1 MSERLSIR
9 REEPNGIDRSKL
21 RLWGLVIIALG
32 VLSRG
37 ILQNRVLG
45 VNGSSS
51 QQLLEVLNM
60 SGGMTAAA
68 VALALQ
74 ALESCA
80 VPIFAVLL
88 VDGFQRTGNLRN
100 YLLRIAAVA
109 VVSQLPYNFA
119 LYGSFLHSEG
129 LNPVFGS
136 LLSLIMLYLY
146 DHYAGLS
153 LKNICIKLLVTAAA
167 LLWAVLFRVE
177 YGVSLLVI
185 VAVLWTFWER
195 PTLRYLLAAAAAM
208 VCCVGNP
215 LFMFAPFGFLLAHF
229 YNGEEGKRNPIMAY
243 GIYPLLLLLIG
254 AAGWLLF

>member
-100 YLLRIAAVA
+100 YLLRVAIVA
-109 VVSQLPYNFA
+109 VVSQLPYNLA
-119 LYGSFLHSEG
+119 LRGSFLASQG

-136 LLSLIMLYLY
+136 LLTLVMLYLY
-146 DHYAGLS
+146 DYYGGTG
-153 LKNICIKLLVTAAA
+153 LKNLLIKALVTGAAF
-167 LLWAVLFRVE
+167 LWAVLFRVE
-177 YGVSLLVI
+177 YGVSLLVM
-185 VAVLWTFWER
+185 AMVLWAFRER
-195 PTLRYLLAAAAAM
+195 PTLRLLLAAAAAM
-208 VCCVGNP
+208 VCSVGNP
-215 LFMFAPFGFLLAHF
+215 LFMFAPFGFLLTHF
-229 YNGEEGKRNPIMAY
+229 YNGEEGKTNPIMTYAL
-243 GIYPLLLLLIG
+243 YPLLLLLVG
-254 AAGWLLF
+254 AAGFLLF